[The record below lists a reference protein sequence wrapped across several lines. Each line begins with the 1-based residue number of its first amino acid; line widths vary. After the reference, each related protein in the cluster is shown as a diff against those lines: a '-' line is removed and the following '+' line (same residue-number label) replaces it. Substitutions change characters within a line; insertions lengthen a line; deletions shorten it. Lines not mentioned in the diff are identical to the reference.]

1 MNNKVPKVFV
11 NNIKKIN
18 NNKTVF
24 YSYKDKFEEEPEEY
38 ESELNLQNKIN
49 DIFNSKDFVY
59 KKKIFIKTK
68 YEEGYFTV
76 ISKNID
82 YLLTLEGKRI
92 YIKDI
97 LKIN

>member
-24 YSYKDKFEEEPEEY
+24 YSYKEKVEEKETY
-38 ESELNLQNKIN
+38 LSELEIQNKIN
-49 DIFNSKDFVY
+49 NIFKAKDFVY
-59 KKKIFIKTK
+59 KKRIFIKTK
-68 YEEGYFTV
+68 YEEGYFTI
-76 ISKNID
+76 ISKNIE

-97 LKIN
+97 LKID